1 MPGGLCVSREALV
14 NEPSEEELW
23 GELDVASGP
32 RRGEILLELAD
43 RCFQRHD
50 MSQFGT
56 LVDAAA
62 EASVSA
68 GDDRLAAYARFNQ
81 GQGLM
86 ETSEYAAAAEC
97 FLQAAAYF
105 HLIGADAD
113 VAMSHQ
119 RAGDA
124 YCHAGDGSAALEQW
138 HTALRLFE
146 ADDDPVQ
153 VGRTWMLIGG
163 EQINREQHAEAE
175 ESFFSARTAFR
186 RAGSASHVAWADD
199 SAAESL
205 IRQGRVEDAAPL
217 LRSCLDIVSVGTDSQ
232 AIGYAGLRLGMAMRL
247 LGSTDESL
255 TLLREARMAFREADD
270 FGGVA
275 RCDLEAGQALR
286 AVGEDVE
293 AESLLQSARSLLDGV
308 GADSF
313 LLVADHA
320 RAELLLDA
328 GRALEA
334 EAAARECLR
343 TAVETGDHEM
353 VAAASLLAARA
364 LLEQGQ
370 AAAALTMVEAH
381 LGHPSSDDERF
392 SPGQLLVWARVL
404 FTNDAHDDA
413 RGVLESLMRNAALT
427 NDAALHAEVREL
439 RWRVRRA
446 VRAVETDESEGHA
459 HDPDGDLARAVALLL
474 AVGAHDRAIELSQHL
489 LSEGEGTMPPV
500 AANPPTVAGAAAAT
514 TVPSSWSPGV
524 DLSS

>member
-1 MPGGLCVSREALV
+1 MS
-14 NEPSEEELW
+14 EPSEEELW

-86 ETSEYAAAAEC
+86 ETSEFAAAAEC
-97 FLQAAAYF
+97 FLKAAEYF
-105 HLIGADAD
+105 HLIGAEGD

-124 YCHAGDGSAALEQW
+124 YCSAGQGGAALEQW

-146 ADDDPVQ
+146 ADNDPVQ

-163 EQINREQHAEAE
+163 EQINREEHAEAE

-217 LRSCLDIVSVGTDSQ
+217 LRSCLDIVSVGTDTQ

-247 LGSTDESL
+247 LGSTDEALSL
-255 TLLREARMAFREADD
+255 LSKARVAFREADD

-286 AVGEDVE
+286 AIGEDAE

-328 GRALEA
+328 GRAIEA

-343 TAVETGDHEM
+343 TAVETADHEM

-370 AAAALTMVEAH
+370 SEASLTMVEAH
-381 LGHPSSDDERF
+381 LGHPNPSDDRF
-392 SPGQLLVWARVL
+392 NAAQLLVWARIL
-404 FTNDAHDDA
+404 FANDAHEDA
-413 RGVLESLMRNAALT
+413 REVLESLMRSSALDS
-427 NDAALHAEVREL
+427 DAALHAEVREL
-439 RWRVRRA
+439 RWQVRQA
-446 VRAVETDESEGHA
+446 VRAAEGTPSA
-459 HDPDGDLARAVALLL
+459 AGDLDPDGDLARAVALFL
-474 AVGAHDRAIELSQHL
+474 AVGAHERAIELSQHL
-489 LSEGEGTMPPV
+489 LHEGED
-500 AANPPTVAGAAAAT
+500 AARLPTANRPAVAGSAAAT
-514 TVPSSWSPGV
+514 AVPSSWSPGV